1 MALLLGIDTGGTYT
15 DAVLLEDS
23 SGEVVA
29 GAKALTTRA
38 DLALGVGAAMDA
50 VLGRAGIAPG
60 AVAMVSLSTTLA
72 TNALVEG
79 QGGRVALVLAGF
91 DEGDLAR
98 QGLGEALAGDPVI
111 ALPGGHDHQGR
122 ELAPLDLDTL
132 DARLAALPAGLAGVA
147 VAGQF
152 ATRNPAHEVAIRELV
167 RARTGLPVTC
177 SHELSAALGGPRR
190 ALTAVLNARLIG
202 MIDRLIAACEG
213 HMAARGI
220 PGQLMVV
227 RGDGALISAAVA
239 REKPIETILSGPAAS
254 IAGAG
259 WLTGEREA
267 MVSDIGGTTTDICL
281 LRDGRPAIDPR
292 GAQVGR
298 WRTMVEA
305 VAMHTSGLGGDSEV
319 RLREGLEGGLVL
331 GPGRLVPIALVARD
345 FPHLVHNTLDL
356 QLARTLLPEGVGRF
370 VVPLFRELPPGLD
383 EREAAVAGRLLSGP
397 VAETDALRNRVEHS
411 ALNRLVARGHVLIA
425 GVTPSDASHV
435 LGRQGD
441 WDREAAEKALA
452 LLARQSRDNG
462 QPVAADARGLAQA
475 ITGQMTAQTAGALLQ
490 AAFAED
496 PRFAGQ
502 DPQALATHPLVAA
515 ALERHRGAVV
525 PGLTLGVPVIGL
537 GAPAHAYYGAVG
549 ERLGVRV
556 VLPEHAGIA
565 NAIGAVVGQVSM
577 AAEGQVTSDGP
588 GIFVAHLPGGPERFP
603 TSEAALAAL
612 RAALEAE
619 ARARARA
626 AGVGD
631 LHLAETSDVSEVAV
645 QGRPM
650 FIEATLRVTASGRP
664 RIATGHL

>member
-15 DAVLLEDS
+15 DAVLLDDVT
-23 SGEVVA
+23 GKVIA

-50 VLGRAGIAPG
+50 VLERA
-60 AVAMVSLSTTLA
+60 AVEPASVDMVSLSTTLA

-79 QGGRVALVLAGF
+79 QGGRVALILAGF
-91 DEGDLAR
+91 DEGDLSR

-111 ALPGGHDHQGR
+111 ALAGGHDHQGR
-122 ELAPLDLDTL
+122 ELVPLDLAAL
-132 DARLAALPAGLAGVA
+132 DVRLGNLPAGLAGVA

-152 ATRNPAHEVAIRELV
+152 ATRNPGHEVAIRDLV

-220 PGQLMVV
+220 RSQLMVV
-227 RGDGALISAAVA
+227 RGDGALISAEVA

-319 RLREGLEGGLVL
+319 RLREGLAGGLVL
-331 GPGRLVPIALVARD
+331 GPGRLVPISLLARD
-345 FPHLVHNTLDL
+345 FPHLIHNTLDL
-356 QLARTLLPEGVGRF
+356 QLARSLLPDGVGRF
-370 VVPLFRELPPGLD
+370 VVPLFTSLPPGLD
-383 EREAAVAGRLLSGP
+383 ERETAVAGRLLSGP
-397 VAETDALRNRVEHS
+397 VAEVDVLRNRVEHS
-411 ALNRLVARGHVLIA
+411 ALGRLVARGHVLIA
-425 GVTPSDASHV
+425 GVTPTDASHV

-441 WDREAAEKALA
+441 WDRAAAEKALA
-452 LLARQSRDNG
+452 LFARQSRDNG
-462 QPVAADARGLAQA
+462 QRVAENPEGLARA
-475 ITGQMTAQTAGALLQ
+475 IVLQMTVQTAGALLQ

-496 PRFAGQ
+496 PQFGDLDAE
-502 DPQALATHPLVAA
+502 ALARHPLAMA
-515 ALERHRGAVV
+515 ALDRHRGAVV
-525 PGLTLGVPVIGL
+525 PSLTLGVPVIGL
-537 GAPAHAYYGAVG
+537 GAPAHAYYEAVA
-549 ERLGVRV
+549 ERLGVRM

-588 GIFVAHLPGGPERFP
+588 GIFVAHLPDGPERFG
-603 TSEAALAAL
+603 TSDAALVAL
-612 RAALEAE
+612 RRALEVE
-619 ARARARA
+619 ARARAQA

-631 LHLAETSDVSEVAV
+631 LRLVEDCDLSEVAV

-650 FIEATLRVTASGRP
+650 FIEATMRITASGRP
-664 RIATGHL
+664 RIATGHP